1 MMCIVHVVY
10 PEHVVR
16 ARMQNMDYSYAHKK
30 YYAYFVIC
38 IVPYE
43 LLISYEYA
51 YGYGTHTSSTFFFVN
66 DSVCPGPDSRP
77 RSQDYTLEWE
87 LEYSNRRRD
96 YSTQLN

>member
-16 ARMQNMDYSYAHKK
+16 ARMQNMDYAHKK

-51 YGYGTHTSSTFFFVN
+51 YGYGTHTSGTFFFVN

>member
-16 ARMQNMDYSYAHKK
+16 ARMQNMDYAHKK

-43 LLISYEYA
+43 LLISYARVCIQLRY
-51 YGYGTHTSSTFFFVN
+51 THQQYVLL
-66 DSVCPGPDSRP
+66 C
-77 RSQDYTLEWE
+77 
-87 LEYSNRRRD
+87 
-96 YSTQLN
+96 